1 MTLTL
6 SITRRRLF
14 AGFALAAG
22 LATGLSSVPA
32 AAETPMLMASGYPDS
47 NFMTVNIR
55 MFLDEIADTADISV
69 DLKSN
74 GALIPLNS
82 IKGAVQK
89 GQVQLGEVRL
99 GVHANE
105 EPMLDLAG
113 VPFVAP
119 DYSTVWLLKDFQK
132 DYVSNWFESQ
142 GLVLLYQAPWPGAGF
157 YTKGPM
163 QSLENLKGKRLRIP
177 NTPMQSM
184 GNLLGY
190 NAVLLPFAEVPQAFS
205 TGLIDAMFTS
215 PQTGIDIQ
223 AWDHTDHF
231 TYVGASL
238 ATNAVFMNRRAF
250 DALTPDQQAAIQVAA
265 EHAELRGWE
274 MSAAATEA
282 QIVTLQDNGM
292 TIGTLP
298 ADIAARLD
306 EIAPQLVGDWLEIAS
321 PEAVEVYQRYQKL
334 R

>member
-1 MTLTL
+1 MTFVSSL
-6 SITRRRLF
+6 TRRRFL
-14 AGFALAAG
+14 AGLTLAAG
-22 LATGLSSVPA
+22 LSAVAPA
-32 AAETPMLMASGYPDS
+32 AADTRMLMASGYPED

-55 MFLDEIADTADISV
+55 MFLDEITETAEIAV
-69 DLKSN
+69 DLKPN

-119 DYSTVWLLKDFQK
+119 DYPTVWLLKDMQK
-132 DYVSNWFESQ
+132 DYVSDWFDSQ

-163 QSLENLKGKRLRIP
+163 DSLEAIQGKRLRIP
-177 NTPMQSM
+177 NTPIQSM
-184 GNLLGY
+184 GNLMGY

-250 DALTPDQQAAIQVAA
+250 DALTPDQQTAVRTAAAR
-265 EHAELRGWE
+265 AELRGWE

-282 QIVTLQDNGM
+282 QIVSLREQGM

-298 ADIAARLD
+298 EDIAAKLD
-306 EIAPQLVGDWLEIAS
+306 EIAPQLVQDWLNIAS
-321 PEAVEVYQRYQKL
+321 PEAAEVYHRYQAL